1 MLVMVIAGHD
11 TTGYAIAWILIEV
24 AGHPKVYE
32 KIKDEMRR
40 IIPLGSKSVEITT
53 IGSLEYLDCV
63 IKEGLRLRP
72 SSATG
77 SARLITED
85 IHYNGFDIPK
95 GTMAGLPFL
104 PTQRVGVM
112 VGLFFILLLCW

>member
-1 MLVMVIAGHD
+1 MVIAGHD
-11 TTGYAIAWILIEV
+11 TTGYTIAWILIEV

-40 IIPLGSKSVEITT
+40 IIPVGTKSVDFATV
-53 IGSLEYLDCV
+53 GSLEYLDCV

-95 GTMAGLPFL
+95 GSRVGLPVL
-104 PTQRVGVM
+104 PMQRFGVK
-112 VGLFFILLLCW
+112 VEFFILLLSC

>member
-40 IIPLGSKSVEITT
+40 IIPVGTKSVDFATV
-53 IGSLEYLDCV
+53 GSLEYLDCV

-72 SSATG
+72 SSAYG
-77 SARLITED
+77 VGRLITED

-95 GTMAGLPFL
+95 GTMVGLPFL
-104 PTQRVGVM
+104 PMQRFGVK
-112 VGLFFILLLCW
+112 VELFILLLSC